1 MNFMVCEIG
10 VTAAAATVGEIVVVP
25 FTMTDG
31 VASADVW

>member
-10 VTAAAATVGEIVVVP
+10 VTAAAAAGEIVVVP

-31 VASADVW
+31 IDSDDVW